1 MNSKKV
7 CTYFSGCFPLCC
19 GAGRRRAFLA
29 GVGSG
34 STCWWLFFLF
44 FYFIF
49 LITYECLIFTF
60 LRRTNLTSKL
70 NLIFVQFV
78 VYCIVPVV
86 QYVHIVGAG
95 AAKLGDTG
103 AGALQNCVFYRAPG
117 HWDQSR
123 HTLFSTEPLDTGTG
137 AATLYF
143 LQSPWTRGPEP
154 PHSIF

>member
-1 MNSKKV
+1 M
-7 CTYFSGCFPLCC
+7 
-19 GAGRRRAFLA
+19 
-29 GVGSG
+29 
-34 STCWWLFFLF
+34 F

-143 LQSPWTRGPEP
+143 LKSPWTSGVDFSWDKALHASDGR
-154 PHSIF
+154 STSVIFNAGTYEVFFFSSMFFLTLVEMLHTVCT